1 MIRPRPAEIDRVALA
16 VESDEAFNPLD
27 VRRARSGWFVRRVLN
42 WDRSRRESGVSS
54 QCFGESF

>member
-27 VRRARSGWFVRRVLN
+27 VGVLGP
-42 WDRSRRESGVSS
+42 EVL
-54 QCFGESF
+54 